1 MGAVTIAFFF
11 ALPPVLRAI
20 PSRYVV
26 MLPEP
31 IQQLGQREHVEQLPT
46 AAVDPAAISAIFATA
61 APTETE
67 GPTITVPVVAPRATP
82 SAVPTGQAAESESTA
97 QGSERPT
104 LPPTYTPEAT
114 PTQTPTATPIPYSVE
129 ARLNGITHHFQ
140 GWNNCGPATLAM
152 GLSYYDIFYKQSQTA
167 EWLKPNPEDRNVS
180 PHELVAFVNE
190 ETNLQAIDRV
200 NGNMTLLKQLIDAG
214 YPVIIETG
222 IDPPGEYSWMEWYGH
237 YYLVVAYD
245 DAAETFWVY
254 DSWLG
259 NGENEDGERI
269 NTEEGRAIPYAD
281 FDAHWRQF
289 IRHYIAIY
297 EAEREEELLNFIGS
311 ANLDDQIMWEQALV
325 QNRIE
330 LEVEQE
336 NPYLWFNTG
345 TIYNHLGE
353 YELAAAA
360 YDQARALG
368 LPWRMLWYQFGPYE
382 AYMQVGRYDDVIEL
396 ADVTLKNRPYF
407 EESYYYRGLAYTALG
422 ETAKARRDLQSSI
435 NFNPR
440 YFPAAEALAKVE
452 G

>member
-1 MGAVTIAFFF
+1 M
-11 ALPPVLRAI
+11 
-20 PSRYVV
+20 V

-46 AAVDPAAISAIFATA
+46 AAVDQAALSAIFATA
-61 APTETE
+61 NPTETAM
-67 GPTITVPVVAPRATP
+67 PTLTAAPPATP
-82 SAVPTGQAAESESTA
+82 SAIPTVENGGSEA
-97 QGSERPT
+97 GSVSETTERPT

-114 PTQTPTATPIPYSVE
+114 PTQTPTATPIPYSIE
-129 ARLNGITHHFQ
+129 ARLSGITHHFQ

-214 YPVIIETG
+214 FPVIIETG

-245 DAAETFWVY
+245 DEAETFWVY

-259 NGENEDGERI
+259 NGENEEGERI
-269 NTEEGRAIPYAD
+269 NSEEGRAISYAD
-281 FDAHWRQF
+281 FDKHWRQF

-297 EAEREEELLNFIGS
+297 EPEREETLLNFIGP
-311 ANLDDQIMWEQALV
+311 ANLDDQTMWEQALA
-325 QNRIE
+325 QNRSE
-330 LEVEQE
+330 LEAEQE

-345 TIYNHLGE
+345 TIYNHLGNF
-353 YELAAAA
+353 ELAAAA

-382 AYMQVGRYDDVIEL
+382 AYMQVGRYADVIEL

-407 EESYYYRGLAYTALG
+407 EESYYYRGIAYAAQG
-422 ETAKARRDLQSSI
+422 ETANARRDLQSSI